1 MSGNELVALSRAHE
15 LFAGRTRS
23 VAVDARLAPYDGLL
37 ERAAALNTAAGR
49 GGYQSAVNRSRDDLR
64 AAATADAAVA
74 GTVKEAHRDHA
85 NAHGLTKGVLD
96 EARADT
102 ALPDNPIAQREAIR
116 RRVARLR
123 AQQAHVLA
131 ARRKS
136 RRHRSRW
143 RAVRYRMLHH
153 GAYPA
158 GLRLPSPNSR
168 AGVAV
173 RAALSRLG
181 RPYVWGAT
189 GPDQFDCSGLTQ
201 WSYAR
206 AGIHLDRTTYQQ
218 IYDGSRSRAHRS
230 VRATW
235 SSPPRGTCN
244 WRSVTTWWS
253 KPPTP
258 ARRCGSVRSA
268 PACRSVVQR
277 GSGDGGRARTRDA
290 RAGRTRDRCDREA
303 PGRAVDAAAGL
314 PTPTGPWPMRSP
326 KRMRQRSKRFVAWME
341 SRPRSMVRWRIRPPS
356 GSIPRWVRV
365 SSRSF

>member
-1 MSGNELVALSRAHE
+1 MSGNELAALSRAHE
-15 LFAGRTRS
+15 LFAGHTRPA
-23 VAVDARLAPYDGLL
+23 AVDARLAPYDGLL
-37 ERAAALNTAAGR
+37 ERAAALNTAAGH
-49 GGYQSAVNRSRDDLR
+49 GNYQSAVNRSRDDLR

-74 GTVKEAHRDHA
+74 ATVGQAHRDYA
-85 NAHGLTKGVLD
+85 NAQGLTKGVLD

-123 AQQAHVLA
+123 TQQAHVLA

-143 RAVRYRMLHH
+143 RAVRYRMPHH

-158 GLRLPSPNSR
+158 GLRLPPPNTR
-168 AGVAV
+168 AGIAV

-218 IYDGSRSRAHRS
+218 ICDGIPVSRSQ
-230 VRATW
+230 VR
-235 SSPPRGTCN
+235 PGDLVFP
-244 WRSVTTWWS
+244 
-253 KPPTP
+253 
-258 ARRCGSVRSA
+258 SA
-268 PACRSVVQR
+268 GHVQMAIGNNLVV
-277 GSGDGGRARTRDA
+277 
-290 RAGRTRDRCDREA
+290 EA
-303 PGRAVDAAAGL
+303 PHAGATVRISPL
-314 PTPTGPWPMRSP
+314 GTGVQIR
-326 KRMRQRSKRFVAWME
+326 
-341 SRPRSMVRWRIRPPS
+341 RPL
-356 GSIPRWVRV
+356 G
-365 SSRSF
+365 

>member
-1 MSGNELVALSRAHE
+1 VSGNELAALSRAHE
-15 LFAGRTRS
+15 LFAGRTQS

-37 ERAAALNTAAGR
+37 ERAAALNTAAGQ
-49 GGYQSAVNRSRDDLR
+49 GGYQSAVNRSRNDLR
-64 AAATADAAVA
+64 AAAKADAAVA
-74 GTVKEAHRDHA
+74 ATVEEAQRDHA
-85 NAHGLTKGVLD
+85 NAQGLTKSVLD

-116 RRVARLR
+116 RRVARLQ

-158 GLRLPSPNSR
+158 GLRLPPPNSR
-168 AGVAV
+168 AGIAV

-218 IYDGSRSRAHRS
+218 IYDGIPIPRSH
-230 VRATW
+230 VR
-235 SSPPRGTCN
+235 PGDL
-244 WRSVTTWWS
+244 VF
-253 KPPTP
+253 PT
-258 ARRCGSVRSA
+258 AGHVQLA
-268 PACRSVVQR
+268 IGNNLVV
-277 GSGDGGRARTRDA
+277 
-290 RAGRTRDRCDREA
+290 EA
-303 PGRAVDAAAGL
+303 PHSGATVRISPLGAGVQIRR
-314 PTPTGPWPMRSP
+314 PTG
-326 KRMRQRSKRFVAWME
+326 
-341 SRPRSMVRWRIRPPS
+341 
-356 GSIPRWVRV
+356 
-365 SSRSF
+365 